1 MPLRLSAVI
10 LLMSGLGLG
19 PDQTHNHLRAENTAK
34 TILNVTLQHQVP
46 KPSLAKPS
54 LAKAKPAE
62 NHEITTATEAWEASQ
77 TAVIICDMWDSHHC
91 YRAVRREEQMVP
103 RMG

>member
-1 MPLRLSAVI
+1 MPLRLYAVI
-10 LLMSGLGLG
+10 LLISGLGLG

-46 KPSLAKPS
+46 KPPLAKD
-54 LAKAKPAE
+54 KPAD
-62 NHEITTATEAWEASQ
+62 NYEITTATEAWEASQ